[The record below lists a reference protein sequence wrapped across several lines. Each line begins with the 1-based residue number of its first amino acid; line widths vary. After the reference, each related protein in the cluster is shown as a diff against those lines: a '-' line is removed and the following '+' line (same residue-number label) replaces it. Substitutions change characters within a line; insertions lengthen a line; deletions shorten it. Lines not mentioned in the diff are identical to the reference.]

1 MHISAEDVF
10 TVLIPLGAEQEDS
23 DGNSTGRLT
32 ISSVNNGNDCIE
44 DETAVSLFGRIWKV
58 QEWDDVAVAENLL
71 SKGTEYL
78 KSGIEMAVSL
88 SIKAVD
94 ARLLNVDTGRIKLGD
109 QVRVVSLPH
118 KLDKYFLCSKISY
131 DLVNPENT
139 NYTLG
144 VAFSALTEKQVSNE
158 KAVRNTISV
167 VQSTAVST
175 QNSVRK
181 VNETVQQVEQ
191 VIDQIPSEYVKSS
204 TFEAYKQEV
213 ESKISSVYRFKGSV
227 SSYNTLPL
235 SRNENGDVWNVL
247 DTGANYAWTDSGWD
261 KLSETIDLSG
271 YVQISSFNELVER
284 VENLENE

>member
-1 MHISAEDVF
+1 M
-10 TVLIPLGAEQEDS
+10 
-23 DGNSTGRLT
+23 
-32 ISSVNNGNDCIE
+32 
-44 DETAVSLFGRIWKV
+44 
-58 QEWDDVAVAENLL
+58 AVAENLL